1 MSFSFNDLFYHKHGM
16 KELMAYI
23 YISLLFLLIHTC
35 VLKLRMLQSQF
46 VHKCFNVFFF
56 GKQKV
61 SGFLYNRETGDTV
74 SLFLNLYRYI
84 INSKVNW

>member
-35 VLKLRMLQSQF
+35 VLTEDLSL
-46 VHKCFNVFFF
+46 CTNVLMCFF

-61 SGFLYNRETGDTV
+61 SGFLYNRETGGTV